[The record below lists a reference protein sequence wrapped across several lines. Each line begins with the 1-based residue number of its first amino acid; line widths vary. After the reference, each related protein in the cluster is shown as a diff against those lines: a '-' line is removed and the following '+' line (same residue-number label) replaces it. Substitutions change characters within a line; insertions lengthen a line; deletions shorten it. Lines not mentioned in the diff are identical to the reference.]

1 MDAVF
6 VLEDS
11 SFNDAN
17 QGEPP
22 SYETLTPFR
31 SNTEMRGE
39 KCVFLA
45 SYLACLSLHT
55 ILEAV
60 INLQSVGLL
69 KWIQR
74 MKDYNNI
81 RPKRGDYT

>member
-1 MDAVF
+1 MMDAVF

-17 QGEPP
+17 QGD
-22 SYETLTPFR
+22 SRSNETLTLFR
-31 SNTEMRGE
+31 SVTGKRGE
-39 KCVFLA
+39 KCVLLA
-45 SYLACLSLHT
+45 SYLACLSLRT

-60 INLQSVGLL
+60 INLQAVGLL

-74 MKDYNNI
+74 MKGYNNI
-81 RPKRGDYT
+81 RRK